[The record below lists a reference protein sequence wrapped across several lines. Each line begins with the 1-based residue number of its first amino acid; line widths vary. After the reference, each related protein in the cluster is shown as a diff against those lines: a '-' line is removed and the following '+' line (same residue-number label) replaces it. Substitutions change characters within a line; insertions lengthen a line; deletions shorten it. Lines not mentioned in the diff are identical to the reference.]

1 MEANAQPMAN
11 LFIHSDGKV
20 LRLNMSCVA
29 ARGLKLLLNI
39 DVDKPTG
46 KEKSSKGMTGVQGGR
61 KQERRQ
67 EDQRRSLENEK
78 KRKEKDTHT
87 YTHTPRPPSIS
98 RL

>member
-20 LRLNMSCVA
+20 LRLNMSSVA

-39 DVDKPTG
+39 DVDKPRG
-46 KEKSSKGMTGVQGGR
+46 KEKSSKGMTGVQGR
-61 KQERRQ
+61 LKQERRQ

-78 KRKEKDTHT
+78 KKEKTHT
-87 YTHTPRPPSIS
+87 HTHRPPSIS